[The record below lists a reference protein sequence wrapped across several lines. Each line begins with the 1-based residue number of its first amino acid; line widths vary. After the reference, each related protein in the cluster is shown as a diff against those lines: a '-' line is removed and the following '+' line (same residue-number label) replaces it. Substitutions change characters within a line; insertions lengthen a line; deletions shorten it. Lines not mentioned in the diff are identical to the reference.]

1 MVNLVYNK
9 VGTEGK
15 WNGGGENEMPFSASF
30 PATNGG
36 RIHRGLGMNNC
47 YYHYYEGQRLTRFA
61 SGAFTNITAISAT
74 TALSQALIISLQGQ
88 NFSRYVWIGWQ
99 VYWDPEHLSFQMGY
113 LWPQAAS
120 SFILVCHT
128 NHDIFLWHGKVGDT
142 LTSRPPTATW
152 LSSLPPVSTHFF
164 PLRFLLPESCSKLW
178 LSLSL
183 KILNSSSP
191 KNHCLPMSHK
201 ALHDPDSIYNSKHI
215 SH

>member
-1 MVNLVYNK
+1 MRCPFLPRSLPPMAEGY
-9 VGTEGK
+9 TEVWVWITVTTITMRAKDSPGLPQ
-15 WNGGGENEMPFSASF
+15 EPSQTSQLFLLPLLYLRPSSSPFKAKTSQGMCELGDKCTEILSTSASRWG
-30 PATNGG
+30 T
-36 RIHRGLGMNNC
+36 
-47 YYHYYEGQRLTRFA
+47 
-61 SGAFTNITAISAT
+61 SGHK
-74 TALSQALIISLQGQ
+74 L
-88 NFSRYVWIGWQ
+88 R
-99 VYWDPEHLSFQMGY
+99 HL
-113 LWPQAAS
+113 A
-120 SFILVCHT
+120 CHT

-164 PLRFLLPESCSKLW
+164 PLRFLLPESCSKLR